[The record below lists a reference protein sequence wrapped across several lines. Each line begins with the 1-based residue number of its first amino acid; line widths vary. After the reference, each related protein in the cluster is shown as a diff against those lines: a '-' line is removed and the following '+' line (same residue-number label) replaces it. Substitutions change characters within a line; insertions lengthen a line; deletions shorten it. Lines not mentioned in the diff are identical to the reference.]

1 MFKQVVSDEVL
12 VHASIRHP
20 NILQLYG
27 ICEAEEGK
35 VFYIVMELMDTSLDR
50 VIFSGQGSRG
60 DGPKG
65 KKQVEIALKVVRG
78 IEYLHDKKI
87 VHGDVKPSNVL
98 TSKEETDVK
107 VCDFG
112 MARVKNNPG
121 VTKVDTPAGTV
132 MFMAPEELLSGQDC
146 S

>member
-1 MFKQVVSDEVL
+1 M
-12 VHASIRHP
+12 
-20 NILQLYG
+20 
-27 ICEAEEGK
+27 
-35 VFYIVMELMDTSLDR
+35 
-50 VIFSGQGSRG
+50 
-60 DGPKG
+60 
-65 KKQVEIALKVVRG
+65 RG

-132 MFMAPEELLSGQDC
+132 MFMAPEELLSGVRGNFKTD
-146 S
+146 SWALAATLTELFTGE